1 MSGGHALS
9 DWFFNVLS
17 NNDSDK
23 DAVMSKKL
31 SALKTLLEQMN
42 VPARRT
48 EVNNISN
55 VRWLARNLAVENKE
69 HPMFETT
76 QRMVVW
82 ILRNQN
88 KR

>member
-1 MSGGHALS
+1 VGGHILS

-17 NNDSDK
+17 NSDSGK
-23 DAVMSKKL
+23 ETMMSRKL

-48 EVNNISN
+48 EVDNISN
-55 VRWLARNLAVENKE
+55 IRWLARNLAVENKE
-69 HPMFETT
+69 HPMFDTT
-76 QRMVVW
+76 QRLVVW

-88 KR
+88 KS